1 MRGAVL
7 KIVDRHVL
15 RQVSLPLVGA
25 MLIGLLMLLADR
37 LVRLLDTT
45 LGKKNSF
52 AVVFELL
59 AYLVPHYLSTAIPA
73 ALFLGL
79 LMGFNKMSANSETDA
94 FMSTG
99 IGLHRLARPVILLGV
114 LLAGLTLLIMGW
126 VQPHARYAYRSVVF
140 DVQNVDVFYL
150 AEEGVFMQAGD
161 RTFIID
167 ELDRANNAFRRAFI
181 FQDKGDKGTETVT
194 SSRGMLYDA
203 PEGQRPI
210 LRLEEGHRL
219 LLPAPPRPSDPTVI
233 HAEVTEF
240 QRADTPLGRISKDI
254 FRPRGI
260 DERELTLPELFAHLG
275 NPPQGASAA
284 DIETELNERLVTAVS
299 ILILPFLAIPFTVGS
314 RRSPRS
320 FRMGFALVL
329 IVVYN
334 EIIQQGAN
342 AAQREVV
349 SPLVVMWLP
358 CGLLAVFALW
368 RYYTTCFTLSS
379 DPLSAG
385 LDRLGEAFTTLRHR
399 LMRRAGLEA
408 AP

>member
-1 MRGAVL
+1 ML

-15 RQVSLPLVGA
+15 RQVSLPLIAA

-94 FMSTG
+94 FMSSG
-99 IGLHRLARPVILLGV
+99 VGLSRLARPVILLGV

-126 VQPHARYAYRSVVF
+126 LQPHARFAYRSVVF

-167 ELDRANNAFRRAFI
+167 ELDRSSNAFSRAFI
-181 FQDKGDKGTETVT
+181 FQDKAEKGSETVT
-194 SSRGMLYDA
+194 ASHGTLYDT
-203 PEGQRPI
+203 PEGERPI

-219 LLPAPPRPSDPTVI
+219 LLPRPPDPQADASVN
-233 HAEVTEF
+233 AEVTEF
-240 QRADTPLGRISKDI
+240 AQADTPLGRVSKDL

-260 DERELTLPELFAHLG
+260 DEREMTLPELFANLG
-275 NPPQGASAA
+275 NPVQGASAA
-284 DIETELNERLVTAVS
+284 DIAAEFNERLVTAVS

-349 SPLVVMWLP
+349 SPLLVMWLP
-358 CGLLAVFALW
+358 CVLLAVFALW
-368 RYYTTCFTLSS
+368 RYYATCFTLSS

-385 LDRLGEAFTTLRHR
+385 LDRMGEAFTALRHR
-399 LMRRAGLEA
+399 MMRRAGLEA
-408 AP
+408 QQ